1 MEQLHA
7 EPSAPKRPLNDDNN
21 NTKHTNS
28 NDDAVCPI
36 CLSEMDISEQLSSC
50 SACNNYLHRPCMDVW
65 SQVGSFIHTFCLF
78 SVNLYSFRKKIIF

>member
-65 SQVGSFIHTFCLF
+65 SQVGSFIHLLCLLF
-78 SVNLYSFRKKIIF
+78 SVNLHSI